1 MYRNISTY
9 FLLPIICVGTR
20 TKTRTPIRDLEDRC
34 TVRLCYASVFGAP
47 ARIRTGS
54 DTGLKP
60 AVYAVLLQAR
70 LVPPVG
76 VEPTKDLD
84 P

>member
-1 MYRNISTY
+1 MYRNLSTY

-34 TVRLCYASVFGAP
+34 TVRLCYASVSGAP
-47 ARIRTGS
+47 ARLRTGS

-70 LVPPVG
+70 LVSLRGLEPP
-76 VEPTKDLD
+76 TLRI
-84 P
+84 